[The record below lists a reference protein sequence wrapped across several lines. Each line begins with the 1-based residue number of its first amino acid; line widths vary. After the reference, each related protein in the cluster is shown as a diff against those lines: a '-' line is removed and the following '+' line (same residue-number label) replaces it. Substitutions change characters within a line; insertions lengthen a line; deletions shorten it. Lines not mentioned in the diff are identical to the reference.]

1 VTVLK
6 INKGEQL
13 VNEDLA
19 KNNCTVFRPLTLL
32 ASTRTRAACGR
43 CFSPEPMRRALLT
56 VVLIGLCTAVNAAEP
71 PAKLALEGGR
81 IVPVVGKEIAKGTVL
96 IENGKIT
103 AIGEDVEVPYDAM
116 AVDVS
121 GKVVFPGMIAPHS
134 SEGLDRAN
142 ENLSVTPYLDVYDAI
157 DPSSLFFEDALRE
170 GALGVHVIQGNSC
183 VIGALSR
190 LVRPIGRT
198 PDEMTIRPAVALKL
212 STSPKTDRMTQMATL
227 RETFLELEEYLE
239 NLAEQRYEAKLKE
252 EDKEIDVPPEEA
264 RKLGRELIRDEHC
277 DDKHRN
283 LRILTQGRQDAWI
296 YCGYATDVAPA
307 VRIAKENGFLERTV
321 FVLGTE
327 AYRAADELKEAGR
340 PVVLS
345 SELVHQERD
354 PITGELQ
361 ETFVPKVIHDAKIQ
375 FALQP
380 DENASLAERY
390 LTYQAARCVRHGIP
404 RQVALEAITMNP
416 ARMLGVDD
424 RLGSLEVG
432 KAAYIVV
439 FSGDPLDFNSWVE
452 KCYIDG
458 ILAYD
463 RTKDVRLKELLG
475 LEEKQA
481 EKAKAEAEKEEE
493 KDKEPAEDE
502 EQEEEKPAE
511 DASAEKREKEA
522 DTKKNG
528 EEEPEEEE
536 DEEEEDENDDH
547 QDGAPADEPEQR
559 PAGEER

>member
-1 VTVLK
+1 
-6 INKGEQL
+6 

-19 KNNCTVFRPLTLL
+19 KSNDRVFHLL
-32 ASTRTRAACGR
+32 APLSTTQRAAACGSY
-43 CFSPEPMRRALLT
+43 FWPNLVRRAFLT
-56 VVLIGLCTAVNAAEP
+56 VVVFGLCAATGDAAA
-71 PAKLALEGGR
+71 PAKLALKGAR
-81 IVPVVGKEIAKGTVL
+81 IIPVVGKEIAKGTLLV
-96 IENGKIT
+96 ENGKIA
-103 AIGEDVEVPYDAM
+103 AIGEDVEIPYDAM
-116 AVDVS
+116 VVDVS
-121 GKVVFPGMIAPHS
+121 GQVVFPGMISPHS

-157 DPSSLFFEDALRE
+157 DPSSLFFEEALRE
-170 GALGVHVIQGNSC
+170 GAVGVHVIQGNSC

-198 PDEMTIRPAVALKL
+198 PDEMTIRPSVALKL

-252 EDKEIDVPPEEA
+252 DDKEIDVPPEEA

-307 VRIAKENGFLERTV
+307 IRVAKENGFLERTV

-327 AYRAADELKEAGR
+327 AYRAAQELKEARR

-390 LTYQAARCVRHGIP
+390 LTYQAARCVRNGIP
-404 RQVALEAITMNP
+404 RQVALEAITLNP
-416 ARMLGVDD
+416 ARMLGVNDQ
-424 RLGSLEVG
+424 LGSLEVG

-463 RTKDVRLKELLG
+463 RNKDVRLKELLG

-481 EKAKAEAEKEEE
+481 ERARAEAEKEAE
-493 KDKEPAEDE
+493 KDKQPAAKEDE
-502 EQEEEKPAE
+502 KQEEKPAE
-511 DASAEKREKEA
+511 DSEEGEETKKTQDGKEEPDKEEKEKEKEE
-522 DTKKNG
+522 DDDDDG
-528 EEEPEEEE
+528 EQEGTSAREEPE
-536 DEEEEDENDDH
+536 
-547 QDGAPADEPEQR
+547 QT